1 MREDFPGGWDHDKK
15 NAFSGNISDKQLDAQ
30 LFMKNIL
37 NWRKSCSAVHN
48 GEFRHFSPNFEN
60 ELYSIIRYDKK
71 STVLLVMNNDVS
83 KKKITPSY
91 YINQIN
97 KKRIKISNRYFIKK
111 EINIKSPITL
121 NSKSFLLI
129 ELKN

>member
-1 MREDFPGGWDHDKK
+1 
-15 NAFSGNISDKQLDAQ
+15 
-30 LFMKNIL
+30 MKNIL
-37 NWRKSCSAVHN
+37 NWRKSCSAVQR
-48 GEFRHFSPNFEN
+48 GKFRHFSPNFEN
-60 ELYSIIRYDKK
+60 EIYSIIRYDKK

-97 KKRIKISNRYFIKK
+97 KKTNKELAIDIISKK
-111 EINIKSPITL
+111 EINIKSPITI

-129 ELKN
+129 ELRN